1 MDAAQLYRML
11 VFASVVEQGS
21 LTRAADSLNIS
32 RSMVSQHLKRLEDRC
47 QYSLLHRT
55 TRRIALTQEGEA
67 FYHYCA
73 ELLKLAKQA
82 EASIIPAND
91 QLQGSVT
98 LTVPESLGEQII
110 APILKAYHQRYPQV
124 HLSLLLQDS
133 QLDLAEHQIDIAIQ
147 IGKSNGAET
156 RATKLTQYH
165 ERLVASPDYISRHGA
180 PLHPDNLAHHQWIL
194 LSNNQLPKHCQF
206 ENSDGDSFKLQLTPF
221 INCNSLQGSLSL
233 ACQGLGLTLLP
244 DPVIKPYLANG
255 DLVQLLPDYHIGCAA
270 LYLVHPYAEV
280 IPPRVMAMISLLS
293 ERLTTAEEL

>member
-32 RSMVSQHLKRLEDRC
+32 RSMVSQHLKRLENRC

-82 EASIIPAND
+82 EASIIPAHE

-98 LTVPESLGEQII
+98 LAVPESLGEQVI
-110 APILKAYHQRYPQV
+110 APILKTYHQRYPNV
-124 HLSLLLQDS
+124 HLSLLLQDR

-147 IGKSNGAET
+147 IGMNNDAKN
-156 RATKLTQYH
+156 RAIKLTQYH
-165 ERLVASPDYISRHGA
+165 ERLVASPDYIAHHGA
-180 PLHPDNLAHHQWIL
+180 PLHPDNLAHHHWIL
-194 LSNNQLPKHCQF
+194 LANNQLPRHCQLS
-206 ENSDGDSFKLQLTPF
+206 NSDGDSFKLQLTPF
-221 INCNSLQGSLSL
+221 INCNSLKGSLSL
-233 ACQGLGLTLLP
+233 TCHGLGLALLP
-244 DPVIKPYLANG
+244 DPVIQPYLDNG
-255 DLVQLLPDYHIGCAA
+255 DLVQLLPDYHIGCMA

-280 IPPRVMAMISLLS
+280 IPPRVMAMITLLS
-293 ERLTTAEEL
+293 KRLKSIDEM